1 MFMTSNQKQAA
12 CYKQE
17 QYWHGKV
24 KSLDAT
30 ELRNTFNSILSN
42 YDTCIEKMKLVVS
55 SIVLSLNEITQTDGQ
70 KSGIFRHTDRNK
82 IDGDYAIKQIVGI
95 I

>member
-12 CYKQE
+12 YYEQE

-30 ELRNTFNSILSN
+30 
-42 YDTCIEKMKLVVS
+42 
-55 SIVLSLNEITQTDGQ
+55 IVLSLNEITQTDGK